1 MNKIVCDVCGTS
13 YPDTSSQ
20 CPICGTAKTDANKAA
35 AGKES
40 GYAYV
45 KGGRFSKANVRKRN
59 AGQKELPRV
68 VAPVKTNKEAPAKK
82 PVQKAPV
89 EKNTV
94 PPAEDKENKNKVSSN
109 LFLIFIVFL
118 LVVAIVA
125 VGAYIVK
132 EYVLKDNTDLPINT
146 KPQTTT
152 TEGQK
157 IPCTGLTLAL
167 YEHSFT
173 TAGDTFMLSVT
184 KIPSNTTDNLR
195 FESSDPQV
203 ASVNEKGVVTA
214 VSAGTATISVY
225 CGDQLVQCIITCEDS
240 VVPGTTQPGDS
251 TPTGPVG
258 SDDKLELN
266 SKEFTLDGYGAFHNL
281 YDGEL
286 DPAEITWYTSN
297 EEVATVVDGR
307 VTAVGN
313 GDAMITAEY
322 MGQIVTCLV
331 HCKNVVIS
339 NYALGPDWG
348 FGPDYTVNV
357 GSSFNLFLVDKNNN
371 NLKVSADLLT
381 FTPSKDGVVTVDAKG
396 NVTAVG
402 SGVVVITV
410 TYGDL
415 VFKATV
421 RVYS

>member
-1 MNKIVCDVCGTS
+1 
-13 YPDTSSQ
+13 
-20 CPICGTAKTDANKAA
+20 
-35 AGKES
+35 
-40 GYAYV
+40 
-45 KGGRFSKANVRKRN
+45 
-59 AGQKELPRV
+59 
-68 VAPVKTNKEAPAKK
+68 
-82 PVQKAPV
+82 
-89 EKNTV
+89 
-94 PPAEDKENKNKVSSN
+94 
-109 LFLIFIVFL
+109 
-118 LVVAIVA
+118 
-125 VGAYIVK
+125 
-132 EYVLKDNTDLPINT
+132 
-146 KPQTTT
+146 
-152 TEGQK
+152 
-157 IPCTGLTLAL
+157 
-167 YEHSFT
+167 
-173 TAGDTFMLSVT
+173 
-184 KIPSNTTDNLR
+184 
-195 FESSDPQV
+195 
-203 ASVNEKGVVTA
+203 
-214 VSAGTATISVY
+214 
-225 CGDQLVQCIITCEDS
+225 
-240 VVPGTTQPGDS
+240 
-251 TPTGPVG
+251 VG

-297 EEVATVVDGR
+297 EEVATVVDGI

-348 FGPDYTVNV
+348 FGPDYTGNV